1 MDFFASLHRLV
12 ARLAAYASVI
22 RSPLRLGVRGVVLD
36 AEGRVLLVRHTYV
49 SGWYLPGGGVEAGET
64 VVAALARELSEE
76 SGIELLGAPRL
87 HGLFFNPKASP
98 RDYVACY
105 AVRDFRLTRSE
116 SNFEIAEA
124 RFFPADAVPEDTS
137 PATRA
142 RLAEVLT
149 GIRVPDVW

>member
-1 MDFFASLHRLV
+1 MDLLAVPRRLA
-12 ARLAAYASVI
+12 ARLATLAKGI
-22 RSPLRLGVRGVVLD
+22 RSPPRLGVRGLVLD
-36 AEGRVLLVRHTYV
+36 GDGRVLLVRHTYV

-64 VVAALARELSEE
+64 AAAALARELSEE
-76 SGIELLGAPRL
+76 SGVELLGAPRL
-87 HGLFFNPKASP
+87 HGLFFNPKASR

-105 AVRDFRLTRSE
+105 VVRDFRVTPIGP
-116 SNFEIAEA
+116 NFEIVDA

-149 GIRVPDVW
+149 GASVPDVW

>member
-1 MDFFASLHRLV
+1 MDLLAVPRRLA
-12 ARLAAYASVI
+12 ARLATLAKGI
-22 RSPLRLGVRGVVLD
+22 RSPLRLGVRGLVLGGD
-36 AEGRVLLVRHTYV
+36 GRVLLVRHTYV

-64 VVAALARELSEE
+64 AAAALARELSEE
-76 SGIELLGAPRL
+76 SGVELLGAPRL
-87 HGLFFNPKASP
+87 HGLFFNPKASR

-105 AVRDFRLTRSE
+105 VVRDFRVTPIGP
-116 SNFEIAEA
+116 NFEIVDA

-149 GIRVPDVW
+149 GASVPDVW